1 MKRMKQKKAFQGG
14 INVTDLSFKKGTPNI
29 RTIKPPSTS
38 ASSSVVSTSTA
49 QLVSRQQQQTRTI
62 QQSAIR
68 VPTPP
73 QEEDNLMFK
82 PTAVSM
88 KPAARKFKRKTKSKV
103 RKVPDFFTPEKGV
116 LLLGTLRPNGVCDVV
131 PDQRSASTSQQKSSK
146 PRRSQKAAPRVCVQ
160 MSQKVLQEDKP
171 IVLSWQPLG
180 SPMRRMK
187 RAMRFVQQNTC
198 VTQRVTVDVGGI
210 ARWVKRRT
218 LIFFFFFFVYCL
230 LVHADLILLTLLYFF
245 FFPFLISRLD
255 TPTDLSYH
263 ALKELQQSPIWSR
276 LSSVAFQSTI

>member
-1 MKRMKQKKAFQGG
+1 MKRMKQKQAFKGG

-49 QLVSRQQQQTRTI
+49 QLVSRQQQQTRTNI
-62 QQSAIR
+62 QQSAVR

-131 PDQRSASTSQQKSSK
+131 PDQHSASTSQQKSSK
-146 PRRSQKAAPRVCVQ
+146 PRRDQKAAPQVCVQ

-210 ARWVKRRT
+210 AR
-218 LIFFFFFFVYCL
+218 
-230 LVHADLILLTLLYFF
+230 
-245 FFPFLISRLD
+245 
-255 TPTDLSYH
+255 
-263 ALKELQQSPIWSR
+263 
-276 LSSVAFQSTI
+276 